1 MSKAKVN
8 KSAIIRKLHD
18 EGKTVKEI
26 KAKTKYSDPLIRVVL
41 RNYEKKTRKF
51 KVTRKDLLN
60 EIKPAI
66 NELFGD
72 KAEKKPYMKAAFENP
87 VMINLARRKDGAII
101 DLNKG
106 GKVIS
111 PPDLVNRPP
120 HYRDGGIDF
129 LDYAEAKG
137 LTENA
142 YLFNVVKYVSRA
154 GKKVGA
160 NPVEDLKKA
169 QFYLS
174 REIAIRE
181 RA

>member
-1 MSKAKVN
+1 MSKSRQILKLLQSG
-8 KSAIIRKLHD
+8 KS
-18 EGKTVKEI
+18 VKEI
-26 KAKTKYSDPLIRVVL
+26 AQRLKVKPQYVDTVRSKNKSSKILKAVKET
-41 RNYEKKTRKF
+41 
-51 KVTRKDLLN
+51 
-60 EIKPAI
+60 
-66 NELFGD
+66 
-72 KAEKKPYMKAAFENP
+72 KAALNVLEN
-87 VMINLARRKDGAII
+87 K
-101 DLNKG
+101 
-106 GKVIS
+106 
-111 PPDLVNRPP
+111 PDLVNKPP
-120 HYRDGGIDF
+120 HYTVGGVDF

-169 QFYLS
+169 QFYLT

>member
-26 KAKTKYSDPLIRVVL
+26 KAKTGYSDALVRIVL
-41 RNYEKKTRKF
+41 RNYEKKAKSKAQF
-51 KVTRKDLLN
+51 KSPRSRLIQDVFQMKKAVD
-60 EIKPAI
+60 AI
-66 NELFGD
+66 EP
-72 KAEKKPYMKAAFENP
+72 KR

-106 GKVIS
+106 GEVIS

>member
-26 KAKTKYSDPLIRVVL
+26 KAKTGYSDTLVRIVL

-66 NELFGD
+66 NVLFGD
-72 KAEKKPYMKAAFENP
+72 KAEKKPYMKAAFE
-87 VMINLARRKDGAII
+87 K
-101 DLNKG
+101 
-106 GKVIS
+106 
-111 PPDLVNRPP
+111 PDFVNRPP

>member
-1 MSKAKVN
+1 MKMTDKIRRLLAKGLNVSEIA
-8 KSAIIRKLHD
+8 KKLKINPSRVHTVKWLDKKKKKTQTVQVERSHD
-18 EGKTVKEI
+18 PKVVEAEQDYLKTVKRAMDVI
-26 KAKTKYSDPLIRVVL
+26 Q
-41 RNYEKKTRKF
+41 
-51 KVTRKDLLN
+51 
-60 EIKPAI
+60 
-66 NELFGD
+66 
-72 KAEKKPYMKAAFENP
+72 KKPYMKAAFE
-87 VMINLARRKDGAII
+87 K
-101 DLNKG
+101 
-106 GKVIS
+106 
-111 PPDLVNRPP
+111 PDFVNRPP